1 MDVGDVI
8 ARRFEVRRVLEVGA
22 LSTMLEASEVD
33 TDRFVVVE
41 WYRQLQ
47 QREARDLLVSE
58 LNKVV
63 SLRSGYSARIYAT
76 GTQPDGSVYAVV
88 EPQEGESLETLLRR
102 QGPLPLARVVEI
114 MLQACEAVAEAH
126 GHQLVHRD
134 LSPETLFVTRPADGS
149 FRLQI
154 RGYGAR
160 IAAYVSDAEPRLEL
174 CRYTAPE
181 QLASFWGADVRT
193 DIWALG
199 ATMYELCSGQRPFP
213 QPPGQLPAALAAEAP
228 PDLRLLRP
236 GLPAPFSDTVMR
248 CLAKDPAARFA
259 TVGEVAD
266 AIAHFGANRGHGVSG
281 AMRGVLAAVKAR
293 RLR

>member
-8 ARRFEVRRVLEVGA
+8 AKKFEVRRVLEVGA
-22 LSTMLEASEVD
+22 RSTLLEANELE

-47 QREARDLLVSE
+47 VPHMRALLSSE
-58 LNKVV
+58 LGKVV
-63 SLRSGYSARIYAT
+63 SLKSPHVARMHAT
-76 GTQPDGSVYAVV
+76 GAQPDGSVYAVL
-88 EPQEGESLETLLRR
+88 EPQEGESLEMLLRR

-114 MLQACEAVAEAH
+114 VLQACEALAEAH
-126 GHQLVHRD
+126 AAQLVHRD
-134 LSPETLFVTRPADGS
+134 LSPETLFVMRPTDGS

-160 IAAYVSDAEPRLEL
+160 LVSLVAGAEPLLEVH
-174 CRYTAPE
+174 RYTAPE
-181 QLASFWGADVRT
+181 QLSSTLVANSST

-199 ATMYELCSGQRPFP
+199 ATMYELSSGQRPFP
-213 QPPGQLPAALAAEAP
+213 QPAGQLAAALAAEA

-236 GLPAPFSDTVMR
+236 GLPALFSDTVMR
-248 CLAKDPAARFA
+248 CLARSPAARYA
-259 TVGEVAD
+259 SVREIAGAL
-266 AIAHFGANRGHGVSG
+266 AHFGGGRGHGVSG